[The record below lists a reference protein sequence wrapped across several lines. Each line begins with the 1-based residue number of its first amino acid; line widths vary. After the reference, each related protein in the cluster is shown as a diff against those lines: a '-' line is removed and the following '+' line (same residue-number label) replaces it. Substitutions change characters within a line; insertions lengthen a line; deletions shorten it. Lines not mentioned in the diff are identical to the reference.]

1 MMCMRINIIGRNIE
15 VTPGLKAAIDD
26 KIGKLQKRLEPKN
39 IRLEIEPEAHAALLK
54 EGFSQ
59 EYGARE
65 IERVLNSRI
74 TPLLM
79 REILF
84 GRKEGFTAVISLEG
98 NDFSIR

>member
-1 MMCMRINIIGRNIE
+1 M
-15 VTPGLKAAIDD
+15 GLWESAE
-26 KIGKLQKRLEPKN
+26 KIVMAVDEYET
-39 IRLEIEPEAHAALLK
+39 IRLIDK